1 MLAARWSHR
10 KSTDIDVFLPGG
22 SGITTLDT
30 RWNPRF
36 TNRMSALGASR
47 IEVQDRSIKFSFSA
61 GRIEITQLDP
71 VPNIAP
77 ETAIVEDREV
87 AVYNNSQILTG
98 KLYGRGR
105 RLPERDIFDIAVA
118 RHEDPGALRAAV
130 NFLDEY
136 LHTEIIHLLRMEAD
150 AYAEEAPETIIEP
163 APRWIHLLRQGPEKA
178 IEAIELSAYR
188 TIDIRYSGNGISVE
202 LAAGNDWKEKT
213 TFESG
218 RELAG
223 GLTRLG
229 LDRLMLREHRSIDDF
244 IRDADAKMT
253 DA

>member
-22 SGITTLDT
+22 SGITTLDP

-47 IEVQDRSIKFSFSA
+47 IEVQDRSIKFSFPA
-61 GRIEITQLDP
+61 GRIEITQIDP

-105 RLPERDIFDIAVA
+105 RLPERDIFDIVVA

-202 LAAGNDWKEKT
+202 LAAGNGWKEKT

-229 LDRLMLREHRSIDDF
+229 LDRLMLREHRSVGDF